1 MNDMFERTKA
11 LINDADFNK
20 IQSAKILI
28 AGLGGVGG
36 YTLETLL
43 RLGVQD
49 FLLIDFDNIDIT
61 NLNRQILTLQNNV
74 GKAKVDAA
82 KDRASLINPQAS
94 VKTLNLKINKDNI
107 NNIFV
112 EYKPSFVIDAV
123 DDVNAKIAIIKTC
136 EDMKIPLISSMG
148 AALRYDIHK
157 IKIGSINSA
166 SQYCPLARKLNKLC
180 KSENITLKSLCVY
193 SSESPQKKSGQYLGS
208 LSFVT
213 AAFGISL
220 SEYFFN
226 QTVNK

>member
-1 MNDMFERTKA
+1 MSDMFERTKA

-20 IQSAKILI
+20 IHSARILI

-36 YTLETLL
+36 YALETLL
-43 RLGVQD
+43 RLGVGN

-74 GKAKVDAA
+74 GKAKIDAA
-82 KDRASLINPQAS
+82 KDRAALINPQA
-94 VKTLNLKINKDNI
+94 KIQTLNLKINQDNI
-107 NNIFV
+107 KNILS
-112 EYKPSFVIDAV
+112 EYTPNFVIDAV
-123 DDVNAKIAIIKTC
+123 DDVNAKFAIIKTC
-136 EDMKIPLISSMG
+136 EKMNIPAISSMG
-148 AALRYDIHK
+148 AALRYDIDK
-157 IKIGSINSA
+157 IKIGTINSA

-180 KSENITLKSLCVY
+180 KSENINLKSVCVY
-193 SSESPQKKSGQYLGS
+193 SSEMPQKKSGQYLGS

-220 SEYFFN
+220 SAYFFK